1 MKIVIDSNIF
11 ISGIFWKGASNE
23 IIKLAE
29 EKKVEIC
36 ATLEIVEELF
46 GVLRR
51 DKFGKFYE
59 EAATEP
65 EYVFGKIFEL
75 VKIYSCKSNVHIIK
89 DDPSD
94 DKFLACAVASNA
106 DFIVSGD
113 KHLLKLK
120 SFQGIPVVAPRQ
132 FINRFK
138 KL

>member
-23 IIKLAE
+23 IIRLAE
-29 EKKVEIC
+29 EEKVEIC
-36 ATLEIVEELF
+36 ATLEIIEELF
-46 GVLRR
+46 GALKR

-65 EYVFGKIFEL
+65 EYVFGQIFEL
-75 VKIYSCKSNVHIIK
+75 VKIYSRKSNIHIIK

-94 DKFLACAVASNA
+94 DKFLACAIASGA

-120 SFQGIPVVAPRQ
+120 SFQDIPIVAPRQ
-132 FINRFK
+132 FINRFR